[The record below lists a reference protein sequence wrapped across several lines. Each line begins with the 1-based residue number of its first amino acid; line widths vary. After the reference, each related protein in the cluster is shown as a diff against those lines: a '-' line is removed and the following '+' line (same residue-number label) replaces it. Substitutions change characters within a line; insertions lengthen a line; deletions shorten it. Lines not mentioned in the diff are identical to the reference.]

1 MADLDPP
8 TGFVPEKVADEEW
21 DVKRVLTTFADGD
34 AVEYH
39 VSNLVTNEYFR
50 TTDLDYVQSRIT
62 GKGE

>member
-1 MADLDPP
+1 MTDLEPP

-21 DVKRVLTTFADGD
+21 TVQRVLTHFADGD

-39 VSNLVTNEYFR
+39 VSNLLTDEYFR
-50 TTDLDYVQSRIT
+50 TTDLDYVQSRIS